1 MDGAI
6 RRRLPELP
14 RLLTSWKWLGE
25 LVFQGCM
32 MGMPLLAI
40 ACGQFNQST
49 SARPPEAMVARGAS
63 GDRAEVTVLPPPE
76 EVQPAQPARS
86 AGDGSPTDSKLLP
99 INLDTV
105 FRLAE
110 DQNAQVGLARAR
122 VEEAWAT
129 KDVADMSWLPSLNV
143 GALYFRHEGGIANE
157 NGTITRSSFGLLF
170 GGLEITSRLD
180 LREAVYT
187 KVNAERQLWQQRGEL
202 RRVTSETLLDAA
214 TTYIDL
220 LAARNAEAIL
230 LEQLKEI
237 DNLYG
242 RADRLADPAKGD
254 PGARIEAVR
263 IRVQQRAFQQRLAS
277 VREQAKRASAKLA
290 YLLGVDPDLTLVPV
304 DQKLAPLQLV
314 DVSPAVNDL
323 VAQALRSGPAVQ
335 EMEGLLA
342 LIHESMAKACGPA
355 KYLPILEMRMIEGG
369 FGTGPGDSMTWD
381 NRWDLG
387 VQARWNLM
395 EWVTA
400 QDRQRV
406 LEARTEQAHL
416 AFQDLR
422 SKLTAGVKEAREAS
436 VGGQE
441 QIGFAQE
448 QVNEARKVHDLSEKR
463 VQNLVQGSSYS
474 EVLLSLVSVAG
485 AQASYLN
492 AVRDYDQ
499 AQIRLLIL
507 LGAAAGRPA
516 NGDCPNLPCRPQ

>member
-1 MDGAI
+1 
-6 RRRLPELP
+6 
-14 RLLTSWKWLGE
+14 
-25 LVFQGCM
+25 
-32 MGMPLLAI
+32 
-40 ACGQFNQST
+40 
-49 SARPPEAMVARGAS
+49 
-63 GDRAEVTVLPPPE
+63 
-76 EVQPAQPARS
+76 
-86 AGDGSPTDSKLLP
+86 
-99 INLDTV
+99 
-105 FRLAE
+105 
-110 DQNAQVGLARAR
+110 
-122 VEEAWAT
+122 
-129 KDVADMSWLPSLNV
+129 
-143 GALYFRHEGGIANE
+143 
-157 NGTITRSSFGLLF
+157 
-170 GGLEITSRLD
+170 
-180 LREAVYT
+180 
-187 KVNAERQLWQQRGEL
+187 
-202 RRVTSETLLDAA
+202 
-214 TTYIDL
+214 
-220 LAARNAEAIL
+220 
-230 LEQLKEI
+230 
-237 DNLYG
+237 
-242 RADRLADPAKGD
+242 
-254 PGARIEAVR
+254 
-263 IRVQQRAFQQRLAS
+263 
-277 VREQAKRASAKLA
+277 
-290 YLLGVDPDLTLVPV
+290 
-304 DQKLAPLQLV
+304 
-314 DVSPAVNDL
+314 
-323 VAQALRSGPAVQ
+323 
-335 EMEGLLA
+335 

-406 LEARTEQAHL
+406 LEAKTEQAHL

-422 SKLTAGVKEAREAS
+422 SKLTAGVKEAREAI

-516 NGDCPNLPCRPQ
+516 NGDCPNPPCQPQ

>member
-1 MDGAI
+1 MDGAN
-6 RRRLPELP
+6 RPRLPELP
-14 RLLTSWKWLGE
+14 RLPASWKWLGG
-25 LVFQGCM
+25 LAFRGCM
-32 MGMPLLAI
+32 TGMPLLAI

-49 SARPPEAMVARGAS
+49 STRAPEAMVARATS
-63 GDRAEVTVLPPPE
+63 GDRADVTVLPPPE
-76 EVQPAQPARS
+76 EVQPAAPSAQTAPA
-86 AGDGSPTDSKLLP
+86 DGKLLP

-110 DQNAQVGLARAR
+110 DQNSQVGVARAR
-122 VEEAWAT
+122 VEEAWAA

-143 GALYFRHEGGIANE
+143 GTLYFRHEGGIANE

-180 LREAVYT
+180 LREAVYI

-220 LAARNAEAIL
+220 LAARNAEAIV
-230 LEQLKEI
+230 LEQLKEL

-254 PGARIEAVR
+254 PGARVEAVR
-263 IRVQQRAFQQRLAS
+263 IRVQQRAFQRRLAS

-304 DQKLAPLQLV
+304 DQKLAPLRLV

-323 VAQALRSGPAVQ
+323 VAQALRSGPGIQ

-342 LIHESMAKACGPA
+342 LIHESMAKACGPG
-355 KYLPILEMRMIEGG
+355 KYLPVLEMRMIEGG

-387 VQARWNLM
+387 LQARWNLM

-400 QDRQRV
+400 HDRQRV
-406 LEARTEQAHL
+406 LEAKTEQAHL

-422 SKLTAGVKEAREAS
+422 GKLTAGVKEAREAI

-441 QIGFAQE
+441 QIHLAQE
-448 QVNEARKVHDLSEKR
+448 QVNEARRVHDLSEKR

-507 LGAAAGRPA
+507 LGTAAGRPA
-516 NGDCPNLPCRPQ
+516 NGDCPNLPCQPQ